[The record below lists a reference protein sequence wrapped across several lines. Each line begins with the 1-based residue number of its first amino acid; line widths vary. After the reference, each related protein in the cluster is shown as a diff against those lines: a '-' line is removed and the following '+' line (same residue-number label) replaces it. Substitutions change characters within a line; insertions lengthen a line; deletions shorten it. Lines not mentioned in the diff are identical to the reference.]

1 MHTISTHAEPK
12 VRTIKLRAALA
23 VGAAVVVGAFGAG
36 NAGAPVAA
44 APRVRAQP
52 VSHTF
57 SAALTESLALKKH
70 QRSPTAVTDIRKRR
84 IE

>member
-1 MHTISTHAEPK
+1 MHTISAHAEPK
-12 VRTIKLRAALA
+12 VRTIKPRVALA

-44 APRVRAQP
+44 AAGPSPAGD
-52 VSHTF
+52 HTF

-70 QRSPTAVTDIRKRR
+70 QRSQAVTDIRKRR

>member
-12 VRTIKLRAALA
+12 VSTIKLRVALA

-36 NAGAPVAA
+36 YAGAPVAA
-44 APRVRAQP
+44 AAPGPSAAVGHR
-52 VSHTF
+52 F

-70 QRSPTAVTDIRKRR
+70 QRSQAVTDIRKRR

>member
-1 MHTISTHAEPK
+1 VDTISTHAEPK
-12 VRTIKLRAALA
+12 VRTIERRAALA

-36 NAGAPVAA
+36 SAGAPVAA
-44 APRVRAQP
+44 AAAGPSAA
-52 VSHTF
+52 SYHTF

-70 QRSPTAVTDIRKRR
+70 QRSQAVTDIRKRR

>member
-12 VRTIKLRAALA
+12 VRTIKLRVALA

-36 NAGAPVAA
+36 HAGPVAA
-44 APRVRAQP
+44 AAAGPSAAVGD
-52 VSHTF
+52 TF

-70 QRSPTAVTDIRKRR
+70 QRSQAVTDIRMRR